1 MIATLWLKT
10 KIPKLKV
17 NVELHFWVMIMFNLN
32 NRVSLITGAGSKDG
46 IGFATARI
54 FLEAGSKV
62 VITSTSERIFDRVQ
76 ELRDQFDANLIE
88 GYVADLTV
96 KNEVDGLILEIT
108 KKFGNI
114 DILVNNAGMTQIGVD
129 QPSRK
134 FQELT
139 ADDWDYGIDINL
151 KSTFLVTKGVLPLM
165 KKIKF
170 GRIINIASVTGP
182 IVGINGSTVY
192 SAAKAAMLGLTR
204 SLAIEEGK
212 NGITVNCIG
221 PGWIKTASS
230 SEEEITAGKHTP
242 VGRPGT
248 PKEIGYTVLFLA
260 SDESSYLTGQLIVV
274 DGGNTI
280 QEYKVELNS

>member
-1 MIATLWLKT
+1 MLKPKVT
-10 KIPKLKV
+10 KLKV

-62 VITSTSERIFDRVQ
+62 FITSTSERIFDRVQ
-76 ELRDQFDANLIE
+76 ELRDQFDVNLIE

-151 KSTFLVTKGVLPLM
+151 KSTFLVTRNILPHL
-165 KKIKF
+165 KKQKS
-170 GRIINIASVTGP
+170 GRIINISSVTGP
-182 IVGINGSTVY
+182 IVGISGSTVY
-192 SAAKAAMLGLTR
+192 GSAKAAMLGLTR

-212 NGITVNCIG
+212 NGITVNCVG
-221 PGWIKTASS
+221 PGWIKTGSS
-230 SEEEITAGKHTP
+230 SEEEITAGQFTP
-242 VGRPGT
+242 IGRPGF
-248 PKEIGYTVLFLA
+248 PEEIGHTVLFLA
-260 SDESSYLTGQLIVV
+260 SKEASYITGQIIFV

-280 QEYKVELNS
+280 QEYKVELGR